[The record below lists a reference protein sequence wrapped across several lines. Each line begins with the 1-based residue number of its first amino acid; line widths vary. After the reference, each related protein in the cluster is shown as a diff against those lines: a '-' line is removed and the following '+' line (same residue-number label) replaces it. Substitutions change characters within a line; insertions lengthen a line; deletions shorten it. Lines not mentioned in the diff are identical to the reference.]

1 MDITNEYVGIACKH
15 AVKLHHYIHEH
26 IIPNSMDFC
35 MVLYNEVSLVPR
47 LFLEEGERPVSQKKV
62 VDFPNLNL
70 ALH

>member
-1 MDITNEYVGIACKH
+1 
-15 AVKLHHYIHEH
+15 
-26 IIPNSMDFC
+26 